1 MESSHLSGS
10 RLCNALPQE
19 DHHYGMPSL
28 KKTNIMECP
37 PLSGPILWNAHMG
50 DLKMMSSQLFEPS
63 AMVDLTLYKLQPI
76 IIASQMKLI
85 SA

>member
-1 MESSHLSGS
+1 MV
-10 RLCNALPQE
+10 
-19 DHHYGMPSL
+19 
-28 KKTNIMECP
+28 
-37 PLSGPILWNAHMG
+37 
-50 DLKMMSSQLFEPS
+50 DLKIMSSQLFELS

>member
-1 MESSHLSGS
+1 
-10 RLCNALPQE
+10 
-19 DHHYGMPSL
+19 
-28 KKTNIMECP
+28 MECP
-37 PLSGPILWNAHMG
+37 PLSGPRSWNAHMV

-85 SA
+85 RA